1 MAIMEERLEPQLFCI
16 QNPDEKVI
24 KVLRRGLVLELPWM
38 ILITGIILLILE
50 IGKFLPINT
59 LSAEIKDFIE
69 FLKII
74 SIVFICS
81 FALNKFLNWFYSV
94 NIITNQR
101 VLDFEFSEIGVKSI
115 TECQIKH
122 IQSVSIKN
130 EGLLSFLFG
139 LATIQ
144 ILTSGDNPNI
154 DFEFISN
161 SNEIQDLISDLAR
174 GKASL

>member
-1 MAIMEERLEPQLFCI
+1 MVIDEERLEPQLFCI
-16 QNPDEKVI
+16 QNPDEKVL
-24 KVLRRGLVLELPWM
+24 KVLRRGLILELPWM
-38 ILITGIILLILE
+38 ILTTGIVLFILQ
-50 IGKFLPINT
+50 IGKFLPISN
-59 LSAEIKDFIE
+59 LNAELRDFID
-69 FLKII
+69 FLRVI
-74 SIVFICS
+74 SIVFIAAFS
-81 FALNKFLNWFYSV
+81 LNKFLNWLYSV

-101 VLDFEFSEIGVKSI
+101 ILDFEFSEIGVKSI

-122 IQSVSIKN
+122 IQSVSIQN

-139 LATIQ
+139 LATVK

-174 GKASL
+174 GKVSS